1 MMFIRRGDKK
11 ILKRKND
18 INIVD
23 ELKDLLNEYINIMC
37 VTEDIE
43 QLKSMKKRSIYC
55 IEKIFDFNYKE
66 ITKNA

>member
-1 MMFIRRGDKK
+1 M
-11 ILKRKND
+11 ND
-18 INIVD
+18 IDIVD

-55 IEKIFDFNYKE
+55 IEKIYDFNYKE
-66 ITKNA
+66 ITKNT